1 MVLAAKPTGIAVGAM
16 AKPLQV
22 LLIDTSVE
30 RAQAIEEA
38 LAAERFADVRR
49 VAVGCNLVALVELLS
64 PDIVI
69 MDMALPDRD
78 ALDGIKELT
87 ARTPRPVVMFADE
100 QDPGFV
106 EQAIAAGV
114 CSYNLSGAATRD
126 VKMIVTTAIALFER
140 YKRVESELE
149 EIKGLLAQRRLIERA
164 KAHLMHNRRMTEPE
178 AYAWLRRK
186 AMNSGRKIAHIAAE
200 LLKCAAPETGH
211 TGAGENLSG
220 EEK

>member
-1 MVLAAKPTGIAVGAM
+1 M

-22 LLIDTSVE
+22 LLIDTSAE

-38 LAAERFADVRR
+38 LASEGFADVRR
-49 VAVGCNLVALVELLS
+49 VAAGCNLVAVVEQLS

-69 MDMALPDRD
+69 MDMSLPDRD

-87 ARTPRPVVMFADE
+87 ARTPRPIVMFADE
-100 QDPGFV
+100 QDAGFV
-106 EQAIAAGV
+106 ERAIAAGV

-126 VKMIVTTAIALFER
+126 VKTIVTTAIALFDR

-164 KAHLMHNRRMTEPE
+164 KAHLMRNRRMTEPE

-186 AMNSGRKIAHIAAE
+186 AMNSGRKIAQIAAE
-200 LLKCAAPETGH
+200 LLKCAAPETGR
-211 TGAGENLSG
+211 TGAGQDLRG
-220 EEK
+220 EEE